1 MTRSIAFLLLL
12 VFAATNGAC
21 VENAKAKE
29 KQKENP
35 ENLPKRISAA
45 DRHPVLI
52 SRDFGESWEA
62 SSSGLPQ
69 NLQVSFMELKG
80 EEIVLASDNKGIY
93 ISGNQRSS
101 WRSIADELPNPKINA
116 LAVQGEIIYAG
127 VYRQGIYWSND
138 EGENWESLNFDL
150 PNLNIQSILFFEQKL
165 FVGTDQGIFYR
176 ESEQKNWIGTQL
188 KAQVLSMYAYEG
200 KLIAGSS
207 QGTAL
212 SLDGGENWK
221 WIRQEGAVHYTHNIG
236 ERIIE
241 LALNGDLVYSD
252 DWGESWQNTNYE
264 PRYGS
269 YIYEITR
276 VKDYQLFSNN
286 YGLHRSKD
294 AGKNWNLIFK
304 TENLAFFDL
313 IMIGDELYG
322 GTRSW
327 DEFRARSK

>member
-1 MTRSIAFLLLL
+1 MTRSIAFLLIL
-12 VFAATNGAC
+12 VLVATNWAC

-29 KQKENP
+29 EQKENP
-35 ENLPKRISAA
+35 KGLPKGSSSP

-62 SSSGLPQ
+62 SSNGLPQ

-93 ISGNQRSS
+93 ISENQRSV

-116 LAVQGEIIYAG
+116 LHVQGEIIYAG
-127 VYRQGIYWSND
+127 VYRQGIFRSSD
-138 EGENWESLNFDL
+138 EGESWESLNFDL
-150 PNLNIQSILFFEQKL
+150 PNLNIQSILFFEGKL
-165 FVGTDQGIFYR
+165 FVGTDQGIFYQ
-176 ESEQKNWIGTQL
+176 EKEQEHWIASEL
-188 KAQVLSMYAYEG
+188 KGQVLSMYAYQG
-200 KLIAGSS
+200 KLIIGSS

-221 WIRQEGAVHYTHNIG
+221 WIRQEGAVHYTLNIG

-252 DWGESWQNTNYE
+252 DWGESWQNINYE

-269 YIYEITR
+269 YIYEITHL
-276 VKDYQLFSNN
+276 KDFQLFSNN

-294 AGKNWNLIFK
+294 AGKNWNLIHK

-313 IMIGDELYG
+313 IIIGDDLYG

-327 DEFRARSK
+327 DEFRERSK